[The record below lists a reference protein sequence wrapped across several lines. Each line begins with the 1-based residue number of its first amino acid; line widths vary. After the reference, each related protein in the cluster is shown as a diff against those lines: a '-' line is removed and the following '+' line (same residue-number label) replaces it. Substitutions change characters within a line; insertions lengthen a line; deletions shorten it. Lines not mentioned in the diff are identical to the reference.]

1 MSYMLTLSLP
11 VVQDSLKFLI
21 TNEDEEALEGATV
34 TIDETSETTD
44 ENGECTFEL
53 PYDDY
58 EVTVEL
64 EDYKTL
70 TETVAF
76 RNNHKNFTL
85 VLEEEEEEEGGGT

>member
-1 MSYMLTLSLP
+1 MLTLSLP
-11 VVQDSLKFLI
+11 VVRDTLKLLIQDE
-21 TNEDEEALEGATV
+21 TETALEGATV
-34 TIDETSETTD
+34 TIGEASETTD
-44 ENGECTFEL
+44 KDGECTFTL

-64 EDYKTL
+64 EDYVTL

-85 VLEEEEEEEGGGT
+85 TLEEEEEQGGGE